1 MTNRGSALRT
11 SYLIPHT
18 SYLKRFTLIELLV
31 VIAIIAMLA
40 GMLLPAL
47 GKAKEVAQST
57 GCLSNLKQLGLG
69 MLTYV
74 DDNDQ
79 WLQWAGMPV
88 TGGAYYWPT
97 ALADSMGLGG
107 KWNYGWS
114 NVQPS
119 TVELFRCPVVQARG
133 GRNPVSGASGFTYKQ
148 LGYQQT
154 VYVGHPN
161 SVSDPAYSYAVPR
174 RLTKQKSI
182 SNLLVI
188 ADPGRENNYQSQY
201 DAFIVPWHK
210 YGINVLFAD
219 GHVSWLELTDAKNKN
234 AHSIWR

>member
-1 MTNRGSALRT
+1 MKRKNDRR
-11 SYLIPHT
+11 
-18 SYLKRFTLIELLV
+18 KNRFTLIELLV
-31 VIAIIAMLA
+31 VIAIIAILA

-133 GRNPVSGASGFTYKQ
+133 GRNPVSGASGFTYKHKDVCQ
-148 LGYQQT
+148 QHHQERCGDVQVCYPLGLSQALSQQPLFR
-154 VYVGHPN
+154 GLP
-161 SVSDPAYSYAVPR
+161 SSPEECQAEGS
-174 RLTKQKSI
+174 
-182 SNLLVI
+182 LL
-188 ADPGRENNYQSQY
+188 
-201 DAFIVPWHK
+201 
-210 YGINVLFAD
+210 
-219 GHVSWLELTDAKNKN
+219 
-234 AHSIWR
+234 